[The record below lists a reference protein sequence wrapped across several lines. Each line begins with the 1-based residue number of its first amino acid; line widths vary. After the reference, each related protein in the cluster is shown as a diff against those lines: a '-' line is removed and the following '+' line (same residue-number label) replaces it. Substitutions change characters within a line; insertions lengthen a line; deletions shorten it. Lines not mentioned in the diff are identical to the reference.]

1 VNYASEIM
9 RILNRELVLC
19 SELLYVTRAQRGVIM
34 SGDVAGLA
42 ELVARAEQT
51 LGKIRDAEKGLLDLA
66 ERYSGK
72 AGAERESP
80 DKALSDIIA
89 SLSEEETAELKTLRD
104 SIADILVDIDSA
116 NAINAML
123 LRDSI
128 QYIENTVKLIAEAD
142 GANSVYSRLGRLD
155 EKAAASTVNETA

>member
-1 VNYASEIM
+1 VNYAREIM
-9 RILNRELVLC
+9 RILNREFMLC

-42 ELVARAEQT
+42 ELVSRAEQT
-51 LGKIRDAEKGLLDLA
+51 IGSVKDAEMGLVDLA
-66 ERYSGK
+66 ERYS
-72 AGAERESP
+72 ADTEAEAQDPEM
-80 DKALSDIIA
+80 ALSAIIA
-89 SLSEEETAELKTLRD
+89 SLNEKEAAEFEALRD
-104 SIADILVDIDSA
+104 SIAGILMDIDSA

-142 GANSVYSRLGRLD
+142 GANSVYSHLGRL
-155 EKAAASTVNETA
+155 NERAVSSAVDDTA